1 MTADLKK
8 RADESELNYIWR
20 LGKLR
25 DDGVIDM
32 TWSELAEI
40 LNSQLR
46 EPDEEYTES
55 AYRKKYKTIKDAY
68 DEIFSSYK
76 EDNYIQELTLQRQEL
91 QKEQRKLRDER
102 LDLNK
107 RLREQARL
115 ESTIEKLGDSLSEIA
130 NTYFP
135 ETEYPSPIPQGHK
148 MIICLSDLHIGQTF
162 NTVDGKYNSH
172 IAAERLMEYL
182 GEITIIAQK
191 NDCSECYV
199 CLLGDL
205 ISGSIHHRISVTN
218 KEDVIEQ
225 VKTASILV
233 SEFVGNLSSLF
244 SSVSVYSVGGNHSR
258 LEKNAEDALLSERL
272 DELIPWFVSEAMKN
286 KKNVT
291 VYGKTFDETLGLFNV
306 GNKTYFIQHGDYTR
320 INDTEIGKLV
330 LWAKKTPYCILTG
343 HMHYP
348 AMTDISGIKVVQ
360 SGSLCGSGDE
370 YTRSKRWTGAPSQ
383 TVLVTKQDGSIYG
396 VFPVELN
403 SGLIGKEKEKIKY
416 EEE

>member
-115 ESTIEKLGDSLSEIA
+115 ESTIERIENSLNNIA
-130 NTYFP
+130 DQYYNTKITP
-135 ETEYPSPIPQGHK
+135 SQSPITTDK
-148 MIICLSDLHIGQTF
+148 MIVCLSDLHIGGCWENSAGQY
-162 NTVDGKYNSH
+162 NTDIAKKRLNKYLN
-172 IAAERLMEYL
+172 
-182 GEITIIAQK
+182 EIFEIK
-191 NDCSECYV
+191 KRNGCEECNLV
-199 CLLGDL
+199 LLGDL
-205 ISGSIHHRISVTN
+205 INGSLKTTISITN
-218 KEDVIEQ
+218 KENVIDQIKIASLLISDFADV
-225 VKTASILV
+225 
-233 SEFVGNLSSLF
+233 LSQHF
-244 SSVSVYSVGGNHSR
+244 RSVIIYSVAGNHSR
-258 LEKNAEDALLSERL
+258 IEKKAEDALLGERL
-272 DELIPWFVSEAMKN
+272 DNLIPWFLENILKN
-286 KKNVT
+286 NHNIKVISH
-291 VYGKTFDETLGLFNV
+291 TFDDTLGITKI
-306 GNKTYFIQHGDYTR
+306 GNQIYFFQHGDYSS
-320 INDTEIGKLV
+320 INESSISKLI
-330 LWAKKTPYCILTG
+330 LWAKQVPYCILTG
-343 HMHYP
+343 HMHHD
-348 AMTDISGIKVVQ
+348 AMMNISNVHIIQ

-370 YTRSKRWTGAPSQ
+370 YTRSKRLTGNPSQ
-383 TVLVTKQDGSIYG
+383 TVIVTNEEGFIHG
-396 VFPVELN
+396 VYPVEL
-403 SGLIGKEKEKIKY
+403 L
-416 EEE
+416 